1 MEKLDSRDGVGELV
15 ARMPED
21 TMALSGISDDRMDS
35 IVRHPPGG
43 HSGLMAGSRARQL
56 RPDIAQWPAELS
68 QA

>member
-1 MEKLDSRDGVGELV
+1 MEEPDGRDGVGELV
-15 ARMPED
+15 ARTTED
-21 TMALSGISDDRMDS
+21 AMALSRISYDRMDS
-35 IVRHPPGG
+35 IVRHPPGP